1 MDKKLH
7 GQILR
12 ICDAA
17 LKAGGIQVI
26 QDTVDV
32 IQYANSTFTEED
44 KDGNNEE

>member
-7 GQILR
+7 AQILR

-32 IQYANSTFTEED
+32 IQYANNTFNGE
-44 KDGNNEE
+44 GNDDNEE